1 MTEESGALTTITTTY
16 DEHLRPRTSR
26 NATSEADLFWGD
38 PDDEREFPFFTGV
51 GRETDR
57 AEDTREEGETL
68 VLMARVNGLGRL
80 IPTPALNKIMLHRV
94 VGGLEDP
101 HLNRTLYLYNEPSTV
116 TVSQSHAN
124 VEMSPSS
131 RHSGLSEWTN
141 GCCRQIAHSGL
152 GCIV

>member
-101 HLNRTLYLYNEPSTV
+101 YLNRTLYLYNEPSTV
-116 TVSQSHAN
+116 TVTVRSLLQL
-124 VEMSPSS
+124 P
-131 RHSGLSEWTN
+131 LP
-141 GCCRQIAHSGL
+141 
-152 GCIV
+152 